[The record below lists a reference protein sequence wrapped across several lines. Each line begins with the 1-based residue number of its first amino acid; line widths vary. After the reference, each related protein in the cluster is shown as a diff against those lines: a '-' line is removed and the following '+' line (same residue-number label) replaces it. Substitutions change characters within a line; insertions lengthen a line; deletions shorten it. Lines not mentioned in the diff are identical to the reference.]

1 MLDICSAPL
10 HKPLIAQVDFRLKS
24 LLAKVYIVYLIII
37 LLIFKDFLI
46 TGGLGSATSA
56 EIWSPGKKNQVC
68 ELPKLD
74 STRIAHSQNGLHVC
88 GGVKGKTCSKLQNG
102 YWSRT
107 HSLPEKRV
115 HHVSWETNSGIIL
128 MGGVSSP
135 STSTVI
141 KGSEVKKGF
150 GLKYDLR

>member
-10 HKPLIAQVDFRLKS
+10 HKHLSAQIDFRLKS
-24 LLAKVYIVYLIII
+24 LLAKEYIVILIII

-88 GGVKGKTCSKLQNG
+88 GGVKGKT
-102 YWSRT
+102 R
-107 HSLPEKRV
+107 E
-115 HHVSWETNSGIIL
+115 
-128 MGGVSSP
+128 
-135 STSTVI
+135 VI
-141 KGSEVKKGF
+141 WKGRE
-150 GLKYDLR
+150 R